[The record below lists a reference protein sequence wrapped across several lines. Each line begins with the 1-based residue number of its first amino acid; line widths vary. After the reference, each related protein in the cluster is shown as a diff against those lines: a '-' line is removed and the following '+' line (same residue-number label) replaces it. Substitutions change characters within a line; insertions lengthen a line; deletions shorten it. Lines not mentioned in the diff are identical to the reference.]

1 MNDVE
6 AFVRGMPKCELHV
19 HLEGTLE
26 AEMKFEFARRNGI
39 TLPYADVAA
48 MKAAYV
54 FDDLPSFLK
63 VYYEGL
69 ELLHTE
75 ADFHDLCL
83 AYLHKARAQNVR
95 HAEMFFDP
103 QAHTSRGVA
112 FDAVLRGLRR
122 AQVEGEEALGIQS
135 QLIMCFMRER
145 SAEEAM
151 ATLLAALPYKD
162 WIVGVGLDSY
172 EPGNPPRKFAQ
183 VFARARE
190 EGFRLTMHCDVNQP
204 DTHEHIR
211 QALAEVGV
219 DRIDHGVNVLD
230 DPSLIALARQR
241 QTAFTFCPFVNQ
253 TVLGDEGQQP
263 VRSMLERGLLVT
275 LNSDDPAYMQGL
287 YVNENWLLM
296 QRSLGLSTAEL
307 LHLAR
312 NGFEAA
318 WLPQAERERGLA
330 ELDAYAG
337 RAIH

>member
-1 MNDVE
+1 MNDAE

-54 FDDLPSFLK
+54 FNDLASFLR

-69 ELLHTE
+69 QVLRTE

-83 AYLHKARAQNVR
+83 AYLHKAHSQNVR
-95 HAEMFFDP
+95 HVEMFFDP

-112 FDAVLRGLRR
+112 LDAVLRGLRR
-122 AQVEGEEALGIQS
+122 AQVQAEQALSIRS

-151 ATLLAALPYKD
+151 ATLLAVLPYKD

-183 VFARARE
+183 VFSRARA

-211 QALAEVGV
+211 QALAEIGV
-219 DRIDHGVNVLD
+219 DRIDHGVNVLG
-230 DPSLIALARQR
+230 DPTLVALARER

-263 VRSMLERGLLVT
+263 ARSMLEHGLLVT

-287 YVNENWLLM
+287 YLNENWLLA
-296 QRSLGLSTAEL
+296 QRSLGLSRAEL
-307 LHLAR
+307 LQLAR

-318 WLPQAERERGLA
+318 WLPQTEREERLA

-337 RAIH
+337 AIR